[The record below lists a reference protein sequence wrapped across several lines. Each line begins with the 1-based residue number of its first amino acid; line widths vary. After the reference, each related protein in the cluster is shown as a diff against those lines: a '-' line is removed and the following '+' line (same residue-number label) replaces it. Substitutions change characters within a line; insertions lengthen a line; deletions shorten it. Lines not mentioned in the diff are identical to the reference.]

1 VLIIFV
7 LSVQLENNV
16 LNLFS
21 TDNISGESTTTI
33 YKGTGLADGGD
44 GGNNKISIL
53 LVRWLQSIGSG
64 VKYFFSYPRIK
75 CKTDFNKSISGK
87 SIRQIVRLIKHA
99 LT

>member
-33 YKGTGLADGGD
+33 YKGTGLAD